1 MSPDMPDIASTPAT
15 DRHRQLDAVIE
26 LIEAG
31 HSERS
36 ACEQVGINR
45 NTFRA
50 AIPKHKSADQYARAL
65 EAMAHAK
72 VIAGDEV
79 LKDMLAGVIDA
90 NQARVALDWH
100 KWIACKFLPKLYGD
114 RVQQVHTGADGGAV
128 KVEQVSPLEEIE
140 QRLQRLSERGEVPA
154 VPAPGAGRTIN

>member
-1 MSPDMPDIASTPAT
+1 MPDISSTRPTHEERAK
-15 DRHRQLDAVIE
+15 QLDAVIA
-26 LIEAG
+26 LMEAG
-31 HSERS
+31 ESERS
-36 ACEQVGINR
+36 ACKQVGIAH

-50 AIPKHKSADQYARAL
+50 AIPRHNVSEQYARAL

-128 KVEQVSPLEEIE
+128 KVEQISPLEEIE
-140 QRLQRLSERGEVPA
+140 DRLKRLSERTEPVS
-154 VPAPGAGRTIN
+154 APKATLQ